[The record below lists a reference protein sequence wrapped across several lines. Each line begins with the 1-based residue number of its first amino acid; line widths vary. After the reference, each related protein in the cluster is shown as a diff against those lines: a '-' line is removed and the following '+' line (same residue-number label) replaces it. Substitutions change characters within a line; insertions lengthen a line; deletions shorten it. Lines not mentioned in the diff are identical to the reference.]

1 MKLIAKSAVLLAIIA
16 ALLSFIKFDYCRTN
30 GWSPPSDYIH
40 ACYSDLPALFGER
53 GLITNTWPYS
63 SATNA
68 VEYPPVTGV
77 VMWATSFIVSDLVSD
92 NGDKYRNYFDVNA
105 LLIALLFIASVIFL
119 KKLKPQLWY
128 LLPVAPAVV
137 ASLYIN
143 WDIWAVVSALAAIYY
158 FDVGK
163 YNKSAIALGL
173 SIATK
178 FFPIVLLLPIA
189 LILFRKSKVKEL
201 IRYLAITSATW
212 LLINLPFII
221 TTPVGWFRFFKLNSE
236 RAADW
241 GSIWHA
247 LEIFGWEIS
256 PLNLISIIA
265 FAILALAFMLFVYGI
280 PEVPTLASIAFFLV
294 AIFAITSK
302 VYSPQYV
309 LWLTPLAILA
319 MVDKKDRSDFWIW
332 QFAELIY
339 HFAIWQYLAEIAGAE
354 FAIPAGAYA
363 TAILLRVAA
372 LTWFC
377 LRLMRRSTPKFGPQ
391 NLEFLSGVGQGYA

>member
-16 ALLSFIKFDYCRTN
+16 ALLSFIKFDYCRAN
-30 GWSPPSDYIH
+30 GWTPPGDYIH
-40 ACYSDLPALFGER
+40 ACYSDFPALFGDR
-53 GLITNTWPYS
+53 GLITNSWPYS
-63 SATNA
+63 SVTNA
-68 VEYPPVTGV
+68 VEYPPVTALI
-77 VMWATSFIVSDLVSD
+77 MWVTSFLV
-92 NGDKYRNYFDVNA
+92 GDGENKFVNYFDINA
-105 LLIALLFIASVIFL
+105 LLVALLFIATVVFL
-119 KKLKPQLWY
+119 KRLKPELWY
-128 LLPVAPAVV
+128 LFPIAPAVV

-143 WDIWAVVSALAAIYY
+143 WDIWAVISALAAIYY

-163 YNKSAIALGL
+163 YHKSAVALGL

-189 LILFRKSKVKEL
+189 LILFRKSKIKEL
-201 IRYLAITSATW
+201 ILYLALTSVTW

-221 TTPVGWFRFFKLNSE
+221 TTPTGWFRFFKLNSE

-247 LEIFGWEIS
+247 LEIFGLNIKQ
-256 PLNLISIIA
+256 LNLVSLIA
-265 FAILALAFMLFVYGI
+265 FMVATLAFILFVFGI
-280 PEVPTLASIAFFLV
+280 PDIPKLATIAFFIV
-294 AIFAITSK
+294 AIFVTASK
-302 VYSPQYV
+302 VYSPQYI

-319 MVDKKDRSDFWIW
+319 MADKKDRFDFWVW

-339 HFAIWQYLAEIAGAE
+339 HFAIWQYLAEVSGAS

-363 TAILLRVAA
+363 VAIVLRIAA

>member
-16 ALLSFIKFDYCRTN
+16 ALISFIKFDYCREN
-30 GWSPPSDYIH
+30 GWAPPGDYIH
-40 ACYSDLPALFGER
+40 ACYSDFPALFGAR
-53 GLITNTWPYS
+53 GLITNSWPYS

-68 VEYPPVTGV
+68 VEYPPVTGLI
-77 VMWATSFIVSDLVSD
+77 MWATSFLVG
-92 NGDKYRNYFDVNA
+92 NGEDKFINYFDVNA
-105 LLIALLFIASVIFL
+105 LLVALLFIATVVFL
-119 KKLKPQLWY
+119 KRLKPELWY
-128 LLPVAPAVV
+128 LLPIAPAVV
-137 ASLYIN
+137 ASLYLN
-143 WDIWAVVSALAAIYY
+143 WDIWAVISALAAIYY

-189 LILFRKSKVKEL
+189 LILFRKSKLKEL
-201 IRYLAITSATW
+201 ILYLAFTSATW

-221 TTPVGWFRFFKLNSE
+221 TTPTGWLRFFKLNSE
-236 RAADW
+236 RSADW

-247 LEIFGWEIS
+247 LEIFGLKINH
-256 PLNLISIIA
+256 LNVITVIA
-265 FAILALAFMLFVYGI
+265 FALGALAFTLFVFGI
-280 PEVPTLASIAFFLV
+280 PEVPKLATIAFFIV
-294 AIFAITSK
+294 AIFVTTSK
-302 VYSPQYV
+302 VYSPQYI

-319 MVDKKDRSDFWIW
+319 MVDKKDRFDFWVW

-339 HFAIWQYLAEIAGAE
+339 HFAIWQYLAEVSGAS

-363 TAILLRVAA
+363 AAIVLRIAA

>member
-16 ALLSFIKFDYCRTN
+16 ALLSFLKFDYCRSN
-30 GWSPPSDYIH
+30 GWAPPSDYIH

-53 GLITNTWPYS
+53 GLITNSWPYS

-77 VMWATSFIVSDLVSD
+77 VMWATSFLVSD
-92 NGDKYRNYFDVNA
+92 NGNKYRNYFDVNA

-178 FFPIVLLLPIA
+178 FFPVVLLLPIA
-189 LILFRKSKVKEL
+189 LILFRKSKIKEL
-201 IRYLAITSATW
+201 VRYLVITSGTW

-221 TTPVGWFRFFKLNSE
+221 TTPAGWLRFFKLNSE

-247 LEIFGWEIS
+247 LEIFGLKIS
-256 PLNLISIIA
+256 HLNLVSIVA
-265 FAILALAFMLFVYGI
+265 FAILALAFTLFVFGV
-280 PEVPTLASIAFFLV
+280 PEVPTLASIAFFIV
-294 AIFAITSK
+294 AIFITASK

-319 MVDKKDRSDFWIW
+319 MIDKKDRLDFWIW

-363 TAILLRVAA
+363 AAILLRVAA

-377 LRLMRRSTPKFGPQ
+377 LRIMRRSTPKFGPQ

>member
-16 ALLSFIKFDYCRTN
+16 ALLSFLKFDYCRSN
-30 GWSPPSDYIH
+30 GWAPPSDYIH

-68 VEYPPVTGV
+68 VEYPPVTGL
-77 VMWATSFIVSDLVSD
+77 VMWATSFLVND
-92 NGDKYRNYFDVNA
+92 NGNKYRNYFDVNA
-105 LLIALLFIASVIFL
+105 LLIALLFIASVIIL

-178 FFPIVLLLPIA
+178 FFPVVLLLPIA
-189 LILFRKSKVKEL
+189 LILFRKSKIKEL
-201 IRYLAITSATW
+201 VRYLVITSATW

-221 TTPVGWFRFFKLNSE
+221 TTPAGWFRFFKLNSE

-247 LEIFGWEIS
+247 LEIFGLKINQ
-256 PLNLISIIA
+256 LNLVSIVA
-265 FAILALAFMLFVYGI
+265 FAILALAFTLFVFGI
-280 PEVPTLASIAFFLV
+280 PEVPTLASIAFFIV
-294 AIFAITSK
+294 AIFITASK
-302 VYSPQYV
+302 VYSPQYI

-319 MVDKKDRSDFWIW
+319 MIDKKDRLDFWIW

-363 TAILLRVAA
+363 AAILLRVAA

-377 LRLMRRSTPKFGPQ
+377 LRIMRRSTPKFGPQ

>member
-1 MKLIAKSAVLLAIIA
+1 MKLIAKSAIFLAIIA
-16 ALLSFIKFDYCRTN
+16 TLISFVKFENCRSN

-53 GLITNTWPYS
+53 GLILNTWPYS

-68 VEYPPVTGV
+68 VEYPPVTGL
-77 VMWATSFIVSDLVSD
+77 VMWATSYLV
-92 NGDKYRNYFDVNA
+92 GDSGNKYRNYFDVNA
-105 LLIALLFIASVIFL
+105 LLIALLFIASVILL
-119 KKLKPQLWY
+119 KKLKPNLWY

-143 WDIWAVVSALAAIYY
+143 WDIWAIISALAAIYY

-189 LILFRKSKVKEL
+189 LILCRKAKIREL
-201 IRYLAITSATW
+201 IIYLSVTIATW

-236 RAADW
+236 RSADW
-241 GSIWHA
+241 GSIWHSF
-247 LEIFGWEIS
+247 EIFGLKIS
-256 PLNLISIIA
+256 QLNLISLIV
-265 FAILALAFMLFVYGI
+265 FSLGALAYSLFVFGI
-280 PEVPTLASIAFFLV
+280 TEVPSLASIAFFIV
-294 AIFAITSK
+294 AIFVTASK

-319 MVDKKDRSDFWIW
+319 MVDKKDRLDFWIW

-339 HFAIWQYLAEIAGAE
+339 HFAIWQYLAEVAGAQ

-363 TAILLRVAA
+363 AAILLRVAA
-372 LTWFC
+372 LTWFS
-377 LRLMRRSTPKFGPQ
+377 LRIMRRSTPKFGPQ
-391 NLEFLSGVGQGYA
+391 NLEFSSGVGQGYP

>member
-16 ALLSFIKFDYCRTN
+16 SLISFLKFDYCRSN
-30 GWSPPSDYIH
+30 GWTPPGDYIH
-40 ACYSDLPALFGER
+40 ACYSDFPALFGER
-53 GLITNTWPYS
+53 GLITNSWPYS

-68 VEYPPVTGV
+68 VEYPPVTGLI
-77 VMWATSFIVSDLVSD
+77 MWATSFLVGS
-92 NGDKYRNYFDVNA
+92 GEDKYRNYFDINA
-105 LLIALLFIASVIFL
+105 LLVALLFIATVVFL

-128 LLPVAPAVV
+128 LFPIAPAVV

-143 WDIWAVVSALAAIYY
+143 WDIWAVISALAAIYF

-189 LILFRKSKVKEL
+189 LILIRKSKIREL
-201 IRYLAITSATW
+201 ILYIAYTSITW
-212 LLINLPFII
+212 LVINLPFII
-221 TTPVGWFRFFKLNSE
+221 TTPAGWFRFFKLNSE

-247 LEIFGWEIS
+247 LEIFGLKINH
-256 PLNLISIIA
+256 LNLISVIA
-265 FAILALAFMLFVYGI
+265 FAVVALAFTLFVFGI
-280 PEVPTLASIAFFLV
+280 SDVPKLASIAFFIV
-294 AIFAITSK
+294 AIFVTASK
-302 VYSPQYV
+302 VYSPQYI

-319 MVDKKDRSDFWIW
+319 MVDKKDRFDFWVW

-339 HFAIWQYLAEIAGAE
+339 HFAIWQYLAEVSGAS

-363 TAILLRVAA
+363 TAILLRVGA
-372 LTWFC
+372 LTWFS

-391 NLEFLSGVGQGYA
+391 NLEFLSGVGQGYP

>member
-16 ALLSFIKFDYCRTN
+16 ALISFAKFDYCRTN
-30 GWSPPSDYIH
+30 GWAPPADYIH
-40 ACYSDLPALFGER
+40 ACYSDFPALFGER
-53 GLITNTWPYS
+53 GLITNSWPYS

-77 VMWATSFIVSDLVSD
+77 IMWATSYFVGS
-92 NGDKYRNYFDVNA
+92 GEDKFQNYFDINA
-105 LLIALLFIASVIFL
+105 LLVALLFIATVVFL

-128 LLPVAPAVV
+128 LLPIAPAVV

-143 WDIWAVVSALAAIYY
+143 WDIWAVISALAAIYY

-163 YNKSAIALGL
+163 YNKSAMALGL

-189 LILFRKSKVKEL
+189 LILIRKSKIKEL
-201 IRYLAITSATW
+201 IRYIAFTLLTW

-221 TTPVGWFRFFKLNSE
+221 TTPTGWFRFFKLNSE

-241 GSIWHA
+241 GSIWHS
-247 LEIFGWEIS
+247 LEIFGLKINQ
-256 PLNLISIIA
+256 LNLITIIV
-265 FAILALAFMLFVYGI
+265 FALGALAFAVFVFGI
-280 PEVPTLASIAFFLV
+280 PEVPNLASIAFFIV
-294 AIFAITSK
+294 AIFVTASK

-319 MVDKKDRSDFWIW
+319 MVDKKDRFDFWIW
-332 QFAELIY
+332 QFSELIY
-339 HFAIWQYLAEIAGAE
+339 HFAIWQYLAQVSGAD

-363 TAILLRVAA
+363 IAILLRVAA

-377 LRLMRRSTPKFGPQ
+377 LRLTRRSTPKFGPQ

>member
-16 ALLSFIKFDYCRTN
+16 ALISFVKFDYCRSN
-30 GWSPPSDYIH
+30 GWAPPGDYIH
-40 ACYSDLPALFGER
+40 ACYSDFPALFGER
-53 GLITNTWPYS
+53 GLITNAWPYS

-77 VMWATSFIVSDLVSD
+77 IMWATSFLVSD
-92 NGDKYRNYFDVNA
+92 GENRFRNYFDINA
-105 LLIALLFIASVIFL
+105 LLIAILFIATVVFL

-143 WDIWAVVSALAAIYY
+143 WDLWAVISALAAIYY

-163 YNKSAIALGL
+163 YHKSAIALGL

-189 LILFRKSKVKEL
+189 LIFFRKSKIQEL
-201 IRYLAITSATW
+201 IRFIAITFVTW

-221 TTPVGWFRFFKLNSE
+221 TTPTGWLRFFKLNSE

-247 LEIFGWEIS
+247 LEIFGLKINH
-256 PLNLISIIA
+256 LNLISIIA
-265 FAILALAFMLFVYGI
+265 FAVVALAFTLFVYGI
-280 PEVPTLASIAFFLV
+280 PEVPKLASIAFFIV
-294 AIFAITSK
+294 AIFVTASK
-302 VYSPQYV
+302 VYSPQYI

-319 MVDKKDRSDFWIW
+319 MIDKKDRFDFWIW

-339 HFAIWQYLAEIAGAE
+339 HFAIWQYLAEVSGAQ

-363 TAILLRVAA
+363 TAILFRVAA

-377 LRLMRRSTPKFGPQ
+377 LRIMRRSTPKFGPQ

>member
-16 ALLSFIKFDYCRTN
+16 TLISFVKFDYCRSN
-30 GWSPPSDYIH
+30 GWAPPADYIH
-40 ACYSDLPALFGER
+40 ACYSDFPALFGER
-53 GLITNTWPYS
+53 GLITNSWPYS
-63 SATNA
+63 SASNA
-68 VEYPPVTGV
+68 VEYPPITGV
-77 VMWATSFIVSDLVSD
+77 VMWATSFLV
-92 NGDKYRNYFDVNA
+92 GDGENKFRNYFDINA
-105 LLIALLFIASVIFL
+105 LLVALLFIGTVVFL

-128 LLPVAPAVV
+128 LLPIAPAVV

-143 WDIWAVVSALAAIYY
+143 WDIWAVISALAAIYY

-163 YNKSAIALGL
+163 FNKSAIALGL

-178 FFPIVLLLPIA
+178 FFPIVLLLPIT
-189 LILFRKSKVKEL
+189 LIFFRKSKIREL
-201 IRYLAITSATW
+201 IHYLAITTLTW

-221 TTPVGWFRFFKLNSE
+221 TTPTGWFRFFKLNSE

-247 LEIFGWEIS
+247 LEIFGLKINQ
-256 PLNLISIIA
+256 LNLVSIVA
-265 FAILALAFMLFVYGI
+265 FALVALAFTLFVYGI
-280 PEVPTLASIAFFLV
+280 PEVPKLASIAFFIV
-294 AIFAITSK
+294 AIFVTASK
-302 VYSPQYV
+302 VYSPQYI

-319 MVDKKDRSDFWIW
+319 MVDKRDRFDFWTW

-339 HFAIWQYLAEIAGAE
+339 HFAIWQYLAQVSGAN

-363 TAILLRVAA
+363 IAILLRVLA
-372 LTWFC
+372 LTWFS
-377 LRLMRRSTPKFGPQ
+377 LRIMRRSTPKFGPQ

>member
-16 ALLSFIKFDYCRTN
+16 ALISFIKFDYCRSN
-30 GWSPPSDYIH
+30 GWTPPGDYIH
-40 ACYSDLPALFGER
+40 ACYSDFPALFGDR
-53 GLITNTWPYS
+53 GLITNSWPYS

-68 VEYPPVTGV
+68 VEYPPVTGL
-77 VMWATSFIVSDLVSD
+77 VMWVTSFLV
-92 NGDKYRNYFDVNA
+92 GDGEDKFVNYFDINA
-105 LLIALLFIASVIFL
+105 LLVALLFIATVVFL
-119 KKLKPQLWY
+119 KKLKPELWY
-128 LLPVAPAVV
+128 LLPIAPAVV

-143 WDIWAVVSALAAIYY
+143 WDIWAVISALAAIYY

-163 YNKSAIALGL
+163 YHKSAIALGL

-189 LILFRKSKVKEL
+189 LILFRKSKIREL
-201 IRYLAITSATW
+201 VLYIAVTFTTW

-221 TTPVGWFRFFKLNSE
+221 TTPTGWLRFFKLNSE

-247 LEIFGWEIS
+247 LEIFGLNIKQ
-256 PLNLISIIA
+256 LNLVSLIV
-265 FAILALAFMLFVYGI
+265 FLVGALAFTLFVYGI
-280 PEVPTLASIAFFLV
+280 PDVPKLATIAFFIV
-294 AIFAITSK
+294 AIFVTASK

-319 MVDKKDRSDFWIW
+319 MVDKKDRFDFWVW

-339 HFAIWQYLAEIAGAE
+339 HFAIWQYLAEVAGAE

-377 LRLMRRSTPKFGPQ
+377 LRIMRRSTPKFGPQ

>member
-16 ALLSFIKFDYCRTN
+16 ALISFIKFDYCRSN
-30 GWSPPSDYIH
+30 GWTPPGDYIH
-40 ACYSDLPALFGER
+40 ACYSDFPALFGDR
-53 GLITNTWPYS
+53 GLIRNSWPYS

-68 VEYPPVTGV
+68 VEYPPVTGLI
-77 VMWATSFIVSDLVSD
+77 MWVTSFLV
-92 NGDKYRNYFDVNA
+92 GDGEDKFVNYFDINA
-105 LLIALLFIASVIFL
+105 LLVALLFIATVVFL
-119 KKLKPQLWY
+119 KKLKPELWY
-128 LLPVAPAVV
+128 LLPIAPAVV

-143 WDIWAVVSALAAIYY
+143 WDIWAVISALAAIYY

-163 YNKSAIALGL
+163 YNKSAVALGL

-189 LILFRKSKVKEL
+189 LILFRKAKIREL
-201 IRYLAITSATW
+201 VLYVAVTSTTW

-221 TTPVGWFRFFKLNSE
+221 TTPAGWLRFFKLNSE

-247 LEIFGWEIS
+247 LEIFGLNINQ
-256 PLNLISIIA
+256 LNLVSLIT
-265 FAILALAFMLFVYGI
+265 FAVGALAFTLFVYGI
-280 PEVPTLASIAFFLV
+280 PDVPKLATIAFFIV
-294 AIFAITSK
+294 AIFVTASK

-319 MVDKKDRSDFWIW
+319 MVDKKDRFDFWVW

-339 HFAIWQYLAEIAGAE
+339 HFAIWQYLAEVSGAS

-363 TAILLRVAA
+363 VAIVLRIAA

>member
-16 ALLSFIKFDYCRTN
+16 ALLSFIKFDYCRAN
-30 GWSPPSDYIH
+30 GWTPPGDYIH
-40 ACYSDLPALFGER
+40 ACYSDFPALFGDR
-53 GLITNTWPYS
+53 GLITNSWPYS
-63 SATNA
+63 SVTNA
-68 VEYPPVTGV
+68 VEYPPVTALI
-77 VMWATSFIVSDLVSD
+77 MWVTSFLV
-92 NGDKYRNYFDVNA
+92 GDGENKFVNYFDINA
-105 LLIALLFIASVIFL
+105 LLVALLFIATVVFL
-119 KKLKPQLWY
+119 KRLKPELWY
-128 LLPVAPAVV
+128 LFPIAPAVV

-143 WDIWAVVSALAAIYY
+143 WDIWAVISALAAIYY

-163 YNKSAIALGL
+163 YHKSAVALGL

-189 LILFRKSKVKEL
+189 LILFRKSKIKEL
-201 IRYLAITSATW
+201 ILYLALTSVTW

-221 TTPVGWFRFFKLNSE
+221 TTPTGWFRFFKLNSE

-247 LEIFGWEIS
+247 LEIFGLNIKQ
-256 PLNLISIIA
+256 LNLVSLIA
-265 FAILALAFMLFVYGI
+265 FMVATLAFILFVFGI
-280 PEVPTLASIAFFLV
+280 PDIPKLATIAFFIV
-294 AIFAITSK
+294 AIFVTASK
-302 VYSPQYV
+302 VYSPQYI

-319 MVDKKDRSDFWIW
+319 MVDKKDRFDFWVW

-339 HFAIWQYLAEIAGAE
+339 HFAIWQYLAEVSGAS

-363 TAILLRVAA
+363 VAIVLRIAA

>member
-16 ALLSFIKFDYCRTN
+16 SLISFLKFDYCRSN
-30 GWSPPSDYIH
+30 GWTPPGDYIH
-40 ACYSDLPALFGER
+40 ACYSDFPALFGER
-53 GLITNTWPYS
+53 GLITNSWPYS

-68 VEYPPVTGV
+68 VEYPPVTGLI
-77 VMWATSFIVSDLVSD
+77 MWATSFLV
-92 NGDKYRNYFDVNA
+92 GGGEDKYRNYFDINA
-105 LLIALLFIASVIFL
+105 LLVALIFIATVIFL

-128 LLPVAPAVV
+128 LFPIAPAVV

-143 WDIWAVVSALAAIYY
+143 WDIWAVISALAAIYY

-163 YNKSAIALGL
+163 YNKSAVALGL

-189 LILFRKSKVKEL
+189 LILIRKSKIREL
-201 IRYLAITSATW
+201 ILYIAYTSITW
-212 LLINLPFII
+212 LVINLPFII
-221 TTPVGWFRFFKLNSE
+221 TTPAGWFRFFKLNSE

-247 LEIFGWEIS
+247 LEIFGLKINH
-256 PLNLISIIA
+256 LNLISLIA
-265 FAILALAFMLFVYGI
+265 FTVVALAFTLFVFGI
-280 PEVPTLASIAFFLV
+280 SDVPKLASIAFFIV
-294 AIFAITSK
+294 AIFVTASK
-302 VYSPQYV
+302 VYSPQYI

-319 MVDKKDRSDFWIW
+319 MVDKKDRFDFWVW

-339 HFAIWQYLAEIAGAE
+339 HFAIWQYLAEVSGAS

-363 TAILLRVAA
+363 TAILLRVGA
-372 LTWFC
+372 LTWFS

-391 NLEFLSGVGQGYA
+391 NLEFLSGVGQGYP

>member
-16 ALLSFIKFDYCRTN
+16 ALLSFLKFDYCRSN
-30 GWSPPSDYIH
+30 GWAPPSDYIH

-53 GLITNTWPYS
+53 GLITNSWPYS

-77 VMWATSFIVSDLVSD
+77 VMWATSFLVSD
-92 NGDKYRNYFDVNA
+92 NGNKYRNYFDVNA

-178 FFPIVLLLPIA
+178 FFPVVLLLPIA
-189 LILFRKSKVKEL
+189 LILFRKSKIKEL
-201 IRYLAITSATW
+201 VRYLVITSGTW

-221 TTPVGWFRFFKLNSE
+221 TTPAGWLRFFKLNSE

-247 LEIFGWEIS
+247 LEIFGLKIS
-256 PLNLISIIA
+256 HLNLVSIVA
-265 FAILALAFMLFVYGI
+265 FAILALAFTLFVFGI
-280 PEVPTLASIAFFLV
+280 PEVPTLASIAFFIV
-294 AIFAITSK
+294 AIFITASK

-319 MVDKKDRSDFWIW
+319 MIDKKDRLDFWIW

-363 TAILLRVAA
+363 AAILLRVAA

-377 LRLMRRSTPKFGPQ
+377 LRIMRRSTPKFGPQ

>member
-68 VEYPPVTGV
+68 VEYPPVTGL
-77 VMWATSFIVSDLVSD
+77 VMWATSFLVSD
-92 NGDKYRNYFDVNA
+92 NGNKYRNYFDVNA
-105 LLIALLFIASVIFL
+105 LLITLLFIASVIFL

-178 FFPIVLLLPIA
+178 FFPIVLLFPIA

-247 LEIFGWEIS
+247 LEIFGLKIG

-265 FAILALAFMLFVYGI
+265 FAILALAFTLFVYGI
-280 PEVPTLASIAFFLV
+280 PEVPTLASIAFFIV

-377 LRLMRRSTPKFGPQ
+377 LRIMRRSTPKFGPQ

>member
-16 ALLSFIKFDYCRTN
+16 ALISFVKFDYCRSN
-30 GWSPPSDYIH
+30 GWTPPGDYIH
-40 ACYSDLPALFGER
+40 ACYSDFPALFGER
-53 GLITNTWPYS
+53 GLITNSWPYS

-77 VMWATSFIVSDLVSD
+77 IMWATSFLV
-92 NGDKYRNYFDVNA
+92 GDGENKFRNYFDINA
-105 LLIALLFIASVIFL
+105 LLVALLFIGTVVFL

-128 LLPVAPAVV
+128 LFPVAPAVV

-143 WDIWAVVSALAAIYY
+143 WDIWAVISALVAIYY

-178 FFPIVLLLPIA
+178 FFPIVLLLPIV
-189 LILFRKSKVKEL
+189 LILIRKSKIREL
-201 IRYLAITSATW
+201 IIYIAYTSITW

-221 TTPVGWFRFFKLNSE
+221 TTPAGWFRFFKLNSE

-247 LEIFGWEIS
+247 LEIFGLKVNH
-256 PLNLISIIA
+256 LNLISIIA
-265 FAILALAFMLFVYGI
+265 FAVLALAFTLFVYGI
-280 PEVPTLASIAFFLV
+280 SEVPKLASIAFFIV
-294 AIFAITSK
+294 AIFVTASK
-302 VYSPQYV
+302 VYSPQYI

-339 HFAIWQYLAEIAGAE
+339 HFAIWQYLAEVSGAS

-363 TAILLRVAA
+363 VAILLRVAA
-372 LTWFC
+372 LTWFS
-377 LRLMRRSTPKFGPQ
+377 LRIMRRSTPKFGPQ

>member
-16 ALLSFIKFDYCRTN
+16 ALLSFVKFDYCRSN
-30 GWSPPSDYIH
+30 GWTPPGDYIH
-40 ACYSDLPALFGER
+40 ACYSDFPALFGDR
-53 GLITNTWPYS
+53 GLITNSWPYS

-68 VEYPPVTGV
+68 VEYPPLTGL
-77 VMWATSFIVSDLVSD
+77 VMWATSFLVG
-92 NGDKYRNYFDVNA
+92 NGEDKFRNYFDINA
-105 LLIALLFIASVIFL
+105 LLVALLFIASVVFL
-119 KKLKPQLWY
+119 KKLKPELWY
-128 LLPVAPAVV
+128 LFPIAPAVV

-143 WDIWAVVSALAAIYY
+143 WDIWAVISALAAIYY
-158 FDVGK
+158 FDIGK
-163 YNKSAIALGL
+163 YNKSAIALGI

-189 LILFRKSKVKEL
+189 LILIRKSKIREL
-201 IRYLAITSATW
+201 VLYIAYTSITW

-247 LEIFGWEIS
+247 LEIFGLNIKQ
-256 PLNLISIIA
+256 LNLVSLIV
-265 FAILALAFMLFVYGI
+265 FALGALAFTLFVFGI
-280 PEVPTLASIAFFLV
+280 PEVPKLATIAFFIV
-294 AIFAITSK
+294 AIFVTASK

-319 MVDKKDRSDFWIW
+319 MVDKKDRFDFWVW

-339 HFAIWQYLAEIAGAE
+339 HFAIWQYLAEVSGAS

-363 TAILLRVAA
+363 VAIVLRIAA

>member
-16 ALLSFIKFDYCRTN
+16 ALISFIKFDYCREN
-30 GWSPPSDYIH
+30 GWAPPGDYIH
-40 ACYSDLPALFGER
+40 ACYSDFPALFGAR
-53 GLITNTWPYS
+53 GLITNSWPYS

-68 VEYPPVTGV
+68 VEYPPVTGLI
-77 VMWATSFIVSDLVSD
+77 MWATSFLVG
-92 NGDKYRNYFDVNA
+92 NGEDKFINYFDVNA
-105 LLIALLFIASVIFL
+105 LLVALLFIATVVFL
-119 KKLKPQLWY
+119 KKLKPELWY
-128 LLPVAPAVV
+128 LLPIAPAVV

-143 WDIWAVVSALAAIYY
+143 WDIWAVISALAAIYY

-189 LILFRKSKVKEL
+189 LILFRKSKLKEL
-201 IRYLAITSATW
+201 ILYLAFTSATW

-221 TTPVGWFRFFKLNSE
+221 TTPTGWLRFFKLNSE
-236 RAADW
+236 RSADW

-247 LEIFGWEIS
+247 LEIFGLKINH
-256 PLNLISIIA
+256 LNLITVIA
-265 FAILALAFMLFVYGI
+265 FALGALAFTLFVFGI
-280 PEVPTLASIAFFLV
+280 PEVPKLATIAFFIV
-294 AIFAITSK
+294 AIFVTTSK
-302 VYSPQYV
+302 VYSPQYI

-319 MVDKKDRSDFWIW
+319 MVDKKDRFDFWVW

-339 HFAIWQYLAEIAGAE
+339 HFAIWQYLAEVSGAS

-363 TAILLRVAA
+363 AAIVLRIAA

-377 LRLMRRSTPKFGPQ
+377 LRIMRRSTPKFGPQ

>member
-16 ALLSFIKFDYCRTN
+16 ALISFVKFDYCRSN
-30 GWSPPSDYIH
+30 GWAPPGDYIH
-40 ACYSDLPALFGER
+40 ACYSDFPALFGER
-53 GLITNTWPYS
+53 GLITNAWPYS

-77 VMWATSFIVSDLVSD
+77 IMWATSFLVSD
-92 NGDKYRNYFDVNA
+92 GENKFRNYFDVNA
-105 LLIALLFIASVIFL
+105 LLIALIFIATVVFL

-143 WDIWAVVSALAAIYY
+143 WDLWAVISALAAIYY

-163 YNKSAIALGL
+163 YHKSAVALGL

-189 LILFRKSKVKEL
+189 LIFFRKSKIQEL
-201 IRYLAITSATW
+201 IRYIAITFAIW

-221 TTPVGWFRFFKLNSE
+221 TTPTGWLRFFKLNSE

-247 LEIFGWEIS
+247 LEIFGLKINH
-256 PLNLISIIA
+256 LNLISIIA
-265 FAILALAFMLFVYGI
+265 FAVVALAFTLFVYGI
-280 PEVPTLASIAFFLV
+280 PEVPKLASIAFFIV
-294 AIFAITSK
+294 AIFVTASK
-302 VYSPQYV
+302 VYSPQYI

-319 MVDKKDRSDFWIW
+319 MIDKKDRFDFWIW

-339 HFAIWQYLAEIAGAE
+339 HFAIWQYLAEVSGAQ

-377 LRLMRRSTPKFGPQ
+377 LRIMRRSTPKFGPQ

>member
-16 ALLSFIKFDYCRTN
+16 ALISFIKFDYCREN
-30 GWSPPSDYIH
+30 GWTPPGDYIH
-40 ACYSDLPALFGER
+40 ACYSDFPALFGAR
-53 GLITNTWPYS
+53 GLITNSWPYS

-68 VEYPPVTGV
+68 VEYPPVTGLI
-77 VMWATSFIVSDLVSD
+77 MWTTSFLVG
-92 NGDKYRNYFDVNA
+92 NGEDKFINYFDVNA
-105 LLIALLFIASVIFL
+105 LLVALLFIATVVFL
-119 KKLKPQLWY
+119 KKLKPELWY
-128 LLPVAPAVV
+128 LLPIAPAVV

-143 WDIWAVVSALAAIYY
+143 WDIWAVISALAAIYY

-189 LILFRKSKVKEL
+189 LILFRKSKLKEL
-201 IRYLAITSATW
+201 ILYFAFTSATW

-221 TTPVGWFRFFKLNSE
+221 TTPTGWLRFFKLNSE
-236 RAADW
+236 RSADW

-247 LEIFGWEIS
+247 LEIFGLKINH
-256 PLNLISIIA
+256 LNLITVIA
-265 FAILALAFMLFVYGI
+265 FALGALAFTLFVFGI
-280 PEVPTLASIAFFLV
+280 PEVPKLATIAFFIV
-294 AIFAITSK
+294 AIFVTTSK
-302 VYSPQYV
+302 VYSPQYI

-319 MVDKKDRSDFWIW
+319 MVDKKDRFDFWVW

-339 HFAIWQYLAEIAGAE
+339 HFAIWQYLAEVSGAS

-363 TAILLRVAA
+363 AAIVLRIAA

>member
-68 VEYPPVTGV
+68 VEYPPVTGL
-77 VMWATSFIVSDLVSD
+77 VMWATSFLVSD
-92 NGDKYRNYFDVNA
+92 NGNKYRNYFDVNA
-105 LLIALLFIASVIFL
+105 LLITLLFIASVIFL

-163 YNKSAIALGL
+163 YNKSAIALGI

-189 LILFRKSKVKEL
+189 LILIRKSKIREL
-201 IRYLAITSATW
+201 ILYIAYTSITW

-247 LEIFGWEIS
+247 LEIFGLNIKQ
-256 PLNLISIIA
+256 LNLVSLIV
-265 FAILALAFMLFVYGI
+265 FALGALAFTLFVFGI
-280 PEVPTLASIAFFLV
+280 PEVPKLATIAFFIV
-294 AIFAITSK
+294 AIFVTASK

-319 MVDKKDRSDFWIW
+319 MVDKKDRFDFWVW

-377 LRLMRRSTPKFGPQ
+377 LRIMRRSTPKFGPQ

>member
-16 ALLSFIKFDYCRTN
+16 SLISFLKFDYCRSN
-30 GWSPPSDYIH
+30 GWTPPGDYIH
-40 ACYSDLPALFGER
+40 ACYSDFPALFGER
-53 GLITNTWPYS
+53 GLITNSWPYS

-68 VEYPPVTGV
+68 VEYPPVTGLI
-77 VMWATSFIVSDLVSD
+77 MWATSFLV
-92 NGDKYRNYFDVNA
+92 GGGEDKYRNYFDINA
-105 LLIALLFIASVIFL
+105 LLVALIFIATVIFL

-128 LLPVAPAVV
+128 LFPIAPAVV

-143 WDIWAVVSALAAIYY
+143 WDIWAVISALAAIYY

-163 YNKSAIALGL
+163 YNKSAVALGL

-189 LILFRKSKVKEL
+189 LILIRKSKIREL
-201 IRYLAITSATW
+201 ILYIAYTSITW
-212 LLINLPFII
+212 LVINLPFII
-221 TTPVGWFRFFKLNSE
+221 TTPAGWFRFFKLNSE

-247 LEIFGWEIS
+247 LEIFGLKINH
-256 PLNLISIIA
+256 LNLISLIA
-265 FAILALAFMLFVYGI
+265 FTVVALAFTLFVFGI
-280 PEVPTLASIAFFLV
+280 SDVPKLASIAFFIV
-294 AIFAITSK
+294 AIFVTASK
-302 VYSPQYV
+302 VYSPQYI

-319 MVDKKDRSDFWIW
+319 MVDKKDRFDFWVW

-339 HFAIWQYLAEIAGAE
+339 HFAIWQYLAEVSGAS

-363 TAILLRVAA
+363 TAILLRVGA
-372 LTWFC
+372 LTWFS

>member
-16 ALLSFIKFDYCRTN
+16 ALISFVKFDYCRSN
-30 GWSPPSDYIH
+30 GWAPPGDYIH
-40 ACYSDLPALFGER
+40 ACYSDFPALFGER
-53 GLITNTWPYS
+53 GLITNSWPYS

-77 VMWATSFIVSDLVSD
+77 IMWATSFLVSD
-92 NGDKYRNYFDVNA
+92 GENKFRNYFDVNA
-105 LLIALLFIASVIFL
+105 LLIALLFIATVVFL

-143 WDIWAVVSALAAIYY
+143 WDLWAVISALAAIYY

-163 YNKSAIALGL
+163 YHKSAIALGL

-189 LILFRKSKVKEL
+189 LIFFRKSKIQEL
-201 IRYLAITSATW
+201 IRYIAITFAIW

-221 TTPVGWFRFFKLNSE
+221 TTPTGWLRFFKLNSE

-247 LEIFGWEIS
+247 LEIFGLKINH
-256 PLNLISIIA
+256 LNLISIIA
-265 FAILALAFMLFVYGI
+265 FAVVALAFTLFVYGI
-280 PEVPTLASIAFFLV
+280 PEVPKLASIAFFIV
-294 AIFAITSK
+294 AIFVTASK
-302 VYSPQYV
+302 VYSPQYI

-319 MVDKKDRSDFWIW
+319 MIDKKDRFDFWIW

-339 HFAIWQYLAEIAGAE
+339 HFAIWQYLAEVSGAQ

-377 LRLMRRSTPKFGPQ
+377 LRIMRRSTPKFGPQ

>member
-16 ALLSFIKFDYCRTN
+16 ALLSFVKFDYCRSN
-30 GWSPPSDYIH
+30 GWTPPGDYIH
-40 ACYSDLPALFGER
+40 ACYSDFPALFGDR
-53 GLITNTWPYS
+53 GLITNSWPYS

-68 VEYPPVTGV
+68 VEYPPLTGL
-77 VMWATSFIVSDLVSD
+77 VMWATSFLVG
-92 NGDKYRNYFDVNA
+92 NGEDKFRNYFDINA
-105 LLIALLFIASVIFL
+105 LLVALLFIASVVFL
-119 KKLKPQLWY
+119 KKLKPELWY
-128 LLPVAPAVV
+128 LFPIAPAVV

-143 WDIWAVVSALAAIYY
+143 WDIWAVISALAAIYY

-163 YNKSAIALGL
+163 YNKSAIALGI

-189 LILFRKSKVKEL
+189 LILIRKAKVREL
-201 IRYLAITSATW
+201 VLYIAYTSITW

-247 LEIFGWEIS
+247 LEIFGLNIKQ
-256 PLNLISIIA
+256 LNLVSLIV
-265 FAILALAFMLFVYGI
+265 FALGALAFTLFVFGI
-280 PEVPTLASIAFFLV
+280 PEVPKLATIAFFIV
-294 AIFAITSK
+294 AIFVTASK

-319 MVDKKDRSDFWIW
+319 MIDKKDRFDFWVW

-339 HFAIWQYLAEIAGAE
+339 HFAIWQYLAEVSGAS

-363 TAILLRVAA
+363 LAIVLRVGA

>member
-16 ALLSFIKFDYCRTN
+16 TLISFVKFDYCRSN
-30 GWSPPSDYIH
+30 GWAPPADYIH
-40 ACYSDLPALFGER
+40 ACYSDFPALFGER
-53 GLITNTWPYS
+53 GLITNSWPYS

-77 VMWATSFIVSDLVSD
+77 IMWATSYFVGS
-92 NGDKYRNYFDVNA
+92 GEDKFRNYFDINA
-105 LLIALLFIASVIFL
+105 LLVALLFIATVIFL

-128 LLPVAPAVV
+128 LLPIAPAVV

-143 WDIWAVVSALAAIYY
+143 WDIWAVISALTAIYY

-178 FFPIVLLLPIA
+178 FFPIVLLLPIS
-189 LILFRKSKVKEL
+189 LILIRKSKLKEL
-201 IRYLAITSATW
+201 IRYIASTLLTW

-221 TTPVGWFRFFKLNSE
+221 TTPTGWFRFFKLNSE

-241 GSIWHA
+241 GSIWHS
-247 LEIFGWEIS
+247 LEIFGLKINQ
-256 PLNLISIIA
+256 LNLITIIV
-265 FAILALAFMLFVYGI
+265 FALGALAFTLFVFGI
-280 PEVPTLASIAFFLV
+280 PEVPNLASIAFFIV
-294 AIFAITSK
+294 AIFVTASK

-319 MVDKKDRSDFWIW
+319 MVDKKDRFDFWIW

-339 HFAIWQYLAEIAGAE
+339 HFAIWQYLAQVSGAS

-377 LRLMRRSTPKFGPQ
+377 LRLTRRSTPKFGPQ
-391 NLEFLSGVGQGYA
+391 NLEFLSGVGQGYP

>member
-68 VEYPPVTGV
+68 VEYPPVTGL
-77 VMWATSFIVSDLVSD
+77 VMWATSFLVSD
-92 NGDKYRNYFDVNA
+92 NGNKYRNYFDVNA
-105 LLIALLFIASVIFL
+105 LLITLLFIASVIFL

-178 FFPIVLLLPIA
+178 FFPIVLLFPIA

-319 MVDKKDRSDFWIW
+319 MVDKKDRLDFWIW

-377 LRLMRRSTPKFGPQ
+377 LRIMRRSTPKFGPQ

>member
-30 GWSPPSDYIH
+30 GWVPPSDYVH

-68 VEYPPVTGV
+68 VEYPPVTGL
-77 VMWATSFIVSDLVSD
+77 VMWATSFLVSD
-92 NGDKYRNYFDVNA
+92 NGNKYRNYFDVNA

-201 IRYLAITSATW
+201 IMYLAITSATW

-247 LEIFGWEIS
+247 LEIFGLKIG

-265 FAILALAFMLFVYGI
+265 FAILALAFTLFVYGI
-280 PEVPTLASIAFFLV
+280 PEVPTLASIAFFIV

-309 LWLTPLAILA
+309 LWLTPLSILA
-319 MVDKKDRSDFWIW
+319 MVDKKDRLDFWIW
-332 QFAELIY
+332 QFTELIY

-377 LRLMRRSTPKFGPQ
+377 LRIMRRSTPKFGPQ

>member
-68 VEYPPVTGV
+68 VEYPPVTGLA
-77 VMWATSFIVSDLVSD
+77 MWATSFLVSD
-92 NGDKYRNYFDVNA
+92 NGNKYRNYFDVNA

-201 IRYLAITSATW
+201 IMYLAITSATW

-247 LEIFGWEIS
+247 LEIFGWKIG

-265 FAILALAFMLFVYGI
+265 FAILALAFTLFVYGI
-280 PEVPTLASIAFFLV
+280 PEVPTLASIAFFIV

-339 HFAIWQYLAEIAGAE
+339 HFAIWQYLAEVAGAE

-377 LRLMRRSTPKFGPQ
+377 LRIMRRSTPKFGPQ

>member
-16 ALLSFIKFDYCRTN
+16 ALLSFVKFDYCRSN
-30 GWSPPSDYIH
+30 GWTPPGDYIH
-40 ACYSDLPALFGER
+40 ACYSDFPALFGDR
-53 GLITNTWPYS
+53 GLITNSWPYS

-68 VEYPPVTGV
+68 VEYPPLTGL
-77 VMWATSFIVSDLVSD
+77 VMWATSFLVG
-92 NGDKYRNYFDVNA
+92 NGEDKFRNYFDVNA
-105 LLIALLFIASVIFL
+105 LLVALLFIASVVFL
-119 KKLKPQLWY
+119 KKLKPELWY
-128 LLPVAPAVV
+128 LFPIAPAVV

-143 WDIWAVVSALAAIYY
+143 WDIWAVISALAAIYY

-163 YNKSAIALGL
+163 YNKSAIALGI

-189 LILFRKSKVKEL
+189 LILIRKSKIREL
-201 IRYLAITSATW
+201 ILYIAYTSITW

-247 LEIFGWEIS
+247 LEIFGLNIKQ
-256 PLNLISIIA
+256 LNLVSLIV
-265 FAILALAFMLFVYGI
+265 FALGALAFTLFVFGI
-280 PEVPTLASIAFFLV
+280 PEVPKLATIAFFIV
-294 AIFAITSK
+294 AIFVTASK

-319 MVDKKDRSDFWIW
+319 MIDKKDRFDFWVW

-339 HFAIWQYLAEIAGAE
+339 HFAIWQYLAEVSGAS

-363 TAILLRVAA
+363 VAIVLRIAA

>member
-16 ALLSFIKFDYCRTN
+16 ALLSFVKFDYCRSN
-30 GWSPPSDYIH
+30 GWTPPGDYIH
-40 ACYSDLPALFGER
+40 ACYSDFPALFGDR
-53 GLITNTWPYS
+53 GLITNSWPYS

-68 VEYPPVTGV
+68 VEYPPLTGL
-77 VMWATSFIVSDLVSD
+77 VMWATSFLVG
-92 NGDKYRNYFDVNA
+92 NGEDKFQNYFDVNA
-105 LLIALLFIASVIFL
+105 LLVALLFIASVVFL
-119 KKLKPQLWY
+119 KKLKPELWY
-128 LLPVAPAVV
+128 LFPIAPAVV

-143 WDIWAVVSALAAIYY
+143 WDIWAVISALAAIYY
-158 FDVGK
+158 FDIGK
-163 YNKSAIALGL
+163 YNESAIALAI

-189 LILFRKSKVKEL
+189 LILIRKSKIREL
-201 IRYLAITSATW
+201 ILYIAYTSITW

-247 LEIFGWEIS
+247 LEIFGLNIKQ
-256 PLNLISIIA
+256 LNLVSLIV
-265 FAILALAFMLFVYGI
+265 FALGALAFTLFVFGI
-280 PEVPTLASIAFFLV
+280 PEVPKLATIAFFIV
-294 AIFAITSK
+294 AIFVTASK

-319 MVDKKDRSDFWIW
+319 MIDKKDRFDFWVW

-339 HFAIWQYLAEIAGAE
+339 HFAIWQYLAEVSGAS

-363 TAILLRVAA
+363 VAIVLRIAA

>member
-16 ALLSFIKFDYCRTN
+16 ALISFVKFDYCRSN
-30 GWSPPSDYIH
+30 GWAPPGDYIH
-40 ACYSDLPALFGER
+40 ACYSDFPALFGER
-53 GLITNTWPYS
+53 GLITNSWPYS
-63 SATNA
+63 SSTNA

-77 VMWATSFIVSDLVSD
+77 IMWATSFLV
-92 NGDKYRNYFDVNA
+92 GDGENKFRNYFDVNA
-105 LLIALLFIASVIFL
+105 LLIALLFIATVVFL

-143 WDIWAVVSALAAIYY
+143 WDLWAVISALAAIYY
-158 FDVGK
+158 FDVRK
-163 YNKSAIALGL
+163 YHKSAIALGL

-189 LILFRKSKVKEL
+189 LIFFRKSKIQEL
-201 IRYLAITSATW
+201 IRYIAITFATW

-221 TTPVGWFRFFKLNSE
+221 TTPTGWLRFFKLNSE

-247 LEIFGWEIS
+247 LEIFGLKINH
-256 PLNLISIIA
+256 LNLISIIA
-265 FAILALAFMLFVYGI
+265 FAVVALAFTLFVYGI
-280 PEVPTLASIAFFLV
+280 PEVPKLASIAFFIV
-294 AIFAITSK
+294 AIFVTASK
-302 VYSPQYV
+302 VYSPQYI

-319 MVDKKDRSDFWIW
+319 MIDKKDRFDFWIW

-339 HFAIWQYLAEIAGAE
+339 HFAIWQYLAEVSGAQ

-377 LRLMRRSTPKFGPQ
+377 LRIMRRSTPKFGPQ

>member
-16 ALLSFIKFDYCRTN
+16 ALISFVKFDYCRTN
-30 GWSPPSDYIH
+30 GWTPPGDYIH
-40 ACYSDLPALFGER
+40 ACYSDFPALFGER
-53 GLITNTWPYS
+53 GLITNAWPYS

-68 VEYPPVTGV
+68 VEYPPVTGLI
-77 VMWATSFIVSDLVSD
+77 MWATSFLV
-92 NGDKYRNYFDVNA
+92 GDGENKFRNYFDINA
-105 LLIALLFIASVIFL
+105 LLIAILFIATVVFL

-128 LLPVAPAVV
+128 LLPIAPAVV

-143 WDIWAVVSALAAIYY
+143 WDIWAVISALAAIYY

-163 YNKSAIALGL
+163 YNKSAISLGL

-189 LILFRKSKVKEL
+189 LIFFRKSKIKEL
-201 IRYLAITSATW
+201 IRYIAITFATW

-221 TTPVGWFRFFKLNSE
+221 TTPAGWFRFFKLNSE

-247 LEIFGWEIS
+247 LEIFGLKINH
-256 PLNLISIIA
+256 LNLISIIT
-265 FAILALAFMLFVYGI
+265 FAVIALAFTLFVYGI
-280 PEVPTLASIAFFLV
+280 PEIPKLASIAFFIV
-294 AIFAITSK
+294 AIFVTASK

-319 MVDKKDRSDFWIW
+319 MVDKKDRFDFWVW

-339 HFAIWQYLAEIAGAE
+339 HFAIWQYLAEVSGAQ

-377 LRLMRRSTPKFGPQ
+377 LRIMRRSTPKFGPQ

>member
-1 MKLIAKSAVLLAIIA
+1 MKLIAKSAVFLAIIA
-16 ALLSFIKFDYCRTN
+16 ALLSFAKFENCRSN
-30 GWSPPSDYIH
+30 GWAPPGDYIH

-53 GLITNTWPYS
+53 SLIKNTWPYS

-68 VEYPPVTGV
+68 VEYPPVTGL
-77 VMWATSFIVSDLVSD
+77 VMWATSFLVGGGG
-92 NGDKYRNYFDVNA
+92 NKYRNYFDVNA
-105 LLIALLFIASVIFL
+105 LFIALLFIVSAIIL

-163 YNKSAIALGL
+163 YSKSAIALGL

-189 LILFRKSKVKEL
+189 LIFFRKSRIKDLV
-201 IRYLAITSATW
+201 IYLGITSATW

-236 RAADW
+236 RTSDW
-241 GSIWHA
+241 GSIWHS
-247 LEIFGWEIS
+247 LEIFGLKINH
-256 PLNLISIIA
+256 LNTISIFI
-265 FAILALAFMLFVYGI
+265 FALGALAFSLFVLGI
-280 PEVPTLASIAFFLV
+280 PEIPNLASTAFFIV
-294 AIFAITSK
+294 AIFVTASK

-319 MVDKKDRSDFWIW
+319 MVDRKDRIDFWVW
-332 QFAELIY
+332 QAAELIY
-339 HFAIWQYLAEIAGAE
+339 HFAIWQYLAEVAGAE
-354 FAIPAGAYA
+354 FAISAKAYA

-377 LRLMRRSTPKFGPQ
+377 LRIMRRSTPKFGPQ
-391 NLEFLSGVGQGYA
+391 NLEFLSGVGQGYP

>member
-16 ALLSFIKFDYCRTN
+16 ALISFIKFDYCREN
-30 GWSPPSDYIH
+30 GWAPPGDYIH
-40 ACYSDLPALFGER
+40 ACYSDFPALFGAR
-53 GLITNTWPYS
+53 GLITNSWPYS

-68 VEYPPVTGV
+68 VEYPPVTGLI
-77 VMWATSFIVSDLVSD
+77 MWTTSFLVG
-92 NGDKYRNYFDVNA
+92 NGEDKFINYFDVNA
-105 LLIALLFIASVIFL
+105 LLVALLFIATVVFL
-119 KKLKPQLWY
+119 KKLKPELWY
-128 LLPVAPAVV
+128 LLPIAPAVV
-137 ASLYIN
+137 ASLFIN
-143 WDIWAVVSALAAIYY
+143 WDIWAVISALAAIYY

-189 LILFRKSKVKEL
+189 LILFRKSKLKEL
-201 IRYLAITSATW
+201 ILYLAFTSATW

-221 TTPVGWFRFFKLNSE
+221 TTPTGWLRFFKLNSE
-236 RAADW
+236 RSADW

-247 LEIFGWEIS
+247 LEIFGLKINH
-256 PLNLISIIA
+256 LNLITVIA
-265 FAILALAFMLFVYGI
+265 FALGALAFTLFVFGI
-280 PEVPTLASIAFFLV
+280 PDVPKLATIAFFIV
-294 AIFAITSK
+294 AIFVTTSK
-302 VYSPQYV
+302 VYSPQYI

-319 MVDKKDRSDFWIW
+319 MVDKKDRFDFWVW

-339 HFAIWQYLAEIAGAE
+339 HFAIWQYLAEISGAS

-363 TAILLRVAA
+363 SAIVLRIAA

>member
-16 ALLSFIKFDYCRTN
+16 ALISFVKFDYCRSN
-30 GWSPPSDYIH
+30 GWAPPSDYIH

-53 GLITNTWPYS
+53 GLITNTWPYT

-77 VMWATSFIVSDLVSD
+77 IMWATSFLV
-92 NGDKYRNYFDVNA
+92 GGGEDKFRNYFDVNA

-178 FFPIVLLLPIA
+178 FFPIVLLLPIV
-189 LILFRKSKVKEL
+189 LILVRKSKIKEL
-201 IRYLAITSATW
+201 INYIALTSIAW

-221 TTPVGWFRFFKLNSE
+221 TTPAGWFRFFKLNSE

-241 GSIWHA
+241 GSIWHS
-247 LEIFGWEIS
+247 LEILGLKIS
-256 PLNLISIIA
+256 HLNLISIIA
-265 FAILALAFMLFVYGI
+265 FAVGALAFTLFVYGI
-280 PEVPTLASIAFFLV
+280 PEVPTLASIAFFIV
-294 AIFAITSK
+294 AIFVTSSK

-319 MVDKKDRSDFWIW
+319 MVDKKDRFDFWIW

-339 HFAIWQYLAEIAGAE
+339 HFAIWQYLAEVAGAE

-377 LRLMRRSTPKFGPQ
+377 LRIMRRSTPKFGPQ

>member
-16 ALLSFIKFDYCRTN
+16 ALLSFVKFDYCRSN
-30 GWSPPSDYIH
+30 GWTPPGDYIH
-40 ACYSDLPALFGER
+40 ACYSDFPALFGDR
-53 GLITNTWPYS
+53 GLITNSWPYS

-68 VEYPPVTGV
+68 VEYPPLTGL
-77 VMWATSFIVSDLVSD
+77 VMWATSFLVG
-92 NGDKYRNYFDVNA
+92 NGEDKFRNYFDINA
-105 LLIALLFIASVIFL
+105 LLVALLFIASVVFL
-119 KKLKPQLWY
+119 KKLKPELWY
-128 LLPVAPAVV
+128 LFPIAPAVV

-143 WDIWAVVSALAAIYY
+143 WDIWAVISALAAIYY

-163 YNKSAIALGL
+163 YNKSAIALGI

-189 LILFRKSKVKEL
+189 LILIRKSKIREL
-201 IRYLAITSATW
+201 ILYIAYTSITW

-247 LEIFGWEIS
+247 LEIFGLNIKQ
-256 PLNLISIIA
+256 LNLVSLIV
-265 FAILALAFMLFVYGI
+265 FALGALAFTLFVFGI
-280 PEVPTLASIAFFLV
+280 PEVPKLATIAFFIV
-294 AIFAITSK
+294 AIFVTASK

-319 MVDKKDRSDFWIW
+319 MIDKKDRFDFWVW

-339 HFAIWQYLAEIAGAE
+339 HFAIWQYLAEVSGAS

-363 TAILLRVAA
+363 VAIVLRIAA

>member
-16 ALLSFIKFDYCRTN
+16 ALISFLKFDYCRSN
-30 GWSPPSDYIH
+30 GWAPPSDYIH

-68 VEYPPVTGV
+68 VEYPPVTGL
-77 VMWATSFIVSDLVSD
+77 VMWATSFLVND
-92 NGDKYRNYFDVNA
+92 NGNKYRNYFDVNA

-128 LLPVAPAVV
+128 LLPVAPAVI

-163 YNKSAIALGL
+163 YSKSAIALGL

-178 FFPIVLLLPIA
+178 FFPVVLLLPIA
-189 LILFRKSKVKEL
+189 LILFRKSKIKEL
-201 IRYLAITSATW
+201 VRYLVITSATW

-221 TTPVGWFRFFKLNSE
+221 TTPAGWFRFFKLNSE

-247 LEIFGWEIS
+247 LEIFGLKINY
-256 PLNLISIIA
+256 LNLVSIVA
-265 FAILALAFMLFVYGI
+265 FAILALAFTLFVFGI
-280 PEVPTLASIAFFLV
+280 PEVPTLASIAFFIV
-294 AIFAITSK
+294 AIFITASK
-302 VYSPQYV
+302 VYSPQYI

-319 MVDKKDRSDFWIW
+319 MIDKKDRLDFWIW

-339 HFAIWQYLAEIAGAE
+339 HFAIWQYLAEVAGAE

-363 TAILLRVAA
+363 TAILLRVGA

-377 LRLMRRSTPKFGPQ
+377 LRIMRRSTPKFGPQ